1 MANTKINIVNRALG
15 LLGAEFITSLTED
28 TKAARFS
35 NELFDDT
42 RDSIFRLHPWNSCI
56 KRASL
61 SLLSSTPAY
70 YFTKEFQL
78 PGDFIR
84 IHQPEDDTVEYK
96 IGEKYGLD
104 FIISCE

>member
-1 MANTKINIVNRALG
+1 MATTKINIVNRALG

-61 SLLSSTPAY
+61 SLLTTTAILGLFLTTTVLV
-70 YFTKEFQL
+70 FTFN
-78 PGDFIR
+78 
-84 IHQPEDDTVEYK
+84 
-96 IGEKYGLD
+96 
-104 FIISCE
+104 